1 MPRRGRGQ
9 QATQTATGQQYGQA
23 QAQEEAQ
30 AVVPLPQMEQPR
42 MRPGA
47 APFARRSERPNESVM
62 SAATPEQAKPMRSD
76 EQRAKVAAYLPMLEE
91 MASSPYASP
100 HLRNTARRLRSFV
113 GNPADFADRGVPSSF
128 EES

>member
-1 MPRRGRGQ
+1 MPRRGKGQ

-30 AVVPLPQMEQPR
+30 AAVPLPQMEQPQ

-47 APFARRSERPNESVM
+47 APFARRSERPNEPVM
-62 SAATPEQAKPMRSD
+62 SAATPEQAKPMQSD
-76 EQRAKVAAYLPMLEE
+76 EQRAKVMAYLPMLEE

-100 HLRNTARRLRSFV
+100 HLRNTARRLKAFV
-113 GNPADFADRGVPSSF
+113 GNTADFADRGVPSSF

>member
-9 QATQTATGQQYGQA
+9 QATRTATGQQYGQA

-30 AVVPLPQMEQPR
+30 AVIPLPQMEQAQ

-47 APFARRSERPNESVM
+47 APFARQSERPNEPIMTAGTAQQAM
-62 SAATPEQAKPMRSD
+62 STPSD
-76 EQRAKVAAYLPMLEE
+76 EQRAKVMAYLPMLEE
-91 MASSPYASP
+91 MASNPYASP
-100 HLRNTARRLRSFV
+100 HLRNTTRRLKAFV
-113 GNPADFADRGVPSSF
+113 GNTADFADRGVPSSL

>member
-9 QATQTATGQQYGQA
+9 QATRTATGQQYGQA

-30 AVVPLPQMEQPR
+30 AAMPLPQMEPPR
-42 MRPGA
+42 MQPGA

-62 SAATPEQAKPMRSD
+62 AAATPEQAKPMRSD

-91 MASSPYASP
+91 MASNPYASP

-128 EES
+128 EEA